1 MHRGQSVLTCFCFGV
16 GDGSG
21 MGWGWDGDGSQIF
34 ASDDFLE
41 LTEYSREE
49 IIGQNCR

>member
-41 LTEYSREE
+41 LTEY
-49 IIGQNCR
+49 